1 MKSSLTRTLSRL
13 SHSDRFVS
21 ELIVASKDRSRQTT
35 NAPEVAVQGAQGR
48 CSVLNSTLGPRHS
61 TLPSTRGGT
70 RTPTPSR
77 ETDFESVASTDS
89 ATRACRTTPVRNAA
103 RRAPRRISRTFQYE
117 APPQVPDAPHAPSAS
132 LTLAHPPTRT
142 TERNLPPSTFQ
153 RSTAQRWQPIPESPP
168 ETPSPNH
175 NPSPQLTSIFTRR
188 RRGRLT

>member
-48 CSVLNSTLGPRHS
+48 CSVLNSTLEPQHS

-89 ATRACRTTPVRNAA
+89 ATRACRATQVHNAA
-103 RRAPRRISRTFQYE
+103 RAERRTGLAGHSNTKHHRRFRTR
-117 APPQVPDAPHAPSAS
+117 
-132 LTLAHPPTRT
+132 PTRPVQASRLPIRRPARQKET
-142 TERNLPPSTFQ
+142 FHLQPSNVPPLSAGSPFRN
-153 RSTAQRWQPIPESPP
+153 R
-168 ETPSPNH
+168 
-175 NPSPQLTSIFTRR
+175 PQRR
-188 RRGRLT
+188 RPQTTTPPHS